1 MASWQPVHDDEDI
14 NQMPMMVKIKMGMIK
29 NQLLQGGAYNGRMG
43 IEMVVI
49 MIRRTDKFGN
59 QLATQVQNY
68 DFDSAE
74 LLAKLKISCNWSG
87 PFGQTTSFWSSWWQ
101 VEVVRVGN
109 WWQFNETDEKMRS
122 SGLAKMSGNRS
133 CQFGQKTRLRRVW
146 SLASYIL
153 KTSFDAHYHF
163 DNFVSSTAQSLN

>member
-1 MASWQPVHDDEDI
+1 
-14 NQMPMMVKIKMGMIK
+14 MPMMVKIKMGMIK

-74 LLAKLKISCNWSG
+74 LLAKLKISCN
-87 PFGQTTSFWSSWWQ
+87 
-101 VEVVRVGN
+101 
-109 WWQFNETDEKMRS
+109 
-122 SGLAKMSGNRS
+122 
-133 CQFGQKTRLRRVW
+133 
-146 SLASYIL
+146 
-153 KTSFDAHYHF
+153 
-163 DNFVSSTAQSLN
+163 